1 MLLVLVGIGAALA
14 LGGTA
19 AAAPGI
25 DWNPCG
31 PRLQCAHVRVPLD
44 WSRPHGRQIELKVA
58 RHLASHPGRRI
69 GTLFASPGG
78 PGESGFDLVTGSGGE
93 LDAIGQ
99 GRFDIVGFDPRGTNG
114 STRIRCFRSHR
125 ELVDFWR
132 GTQIPE
138 TRAESA
144 AFSRKAAALARRC
157 GKVGGPLLRHVSTG
171 DSARDLDHLRRLLGL
186 RRISF
191 LGLSYGTYL
200 GQTYANLFPGRLRAM
215 VLDGVVD
222 PTTWSKGAEARL
234 ANTVSSSDEVF
245 EQFESLCQGDG
256 PTRCAL
262 AGQGSVRA
270 GFDGLLA
277 RLRQGPIPAPAAEP
291 PGKLTYNDLKLSLFE
306 PMRSPEEWPQLAE
319 EIAAAE
325 GGDGSA
331 LEMRARPLRS
341 PRAWSGITT
350 SAAIQCADGPA
361 HRGAAA
367 WPQVIRRLERVSL
380 LQGAVQGWWEWAPC
394 ASWPARDPGRY
405 TGPWDVKT
413 RNPVLVIGTRHDPN
427 TGYANA
433 RRVAGLLGNAVLLTH
448 DGYGH
453 LSFKDPSACVERAET
468 AYLVHLKT
476 PPLGTVC
483 ASDRQPFAA
492 PTARAASAPAA
503 LSGGAASTTVTLP
516 RAATSDG
523 NIPDGPGGVGQLAPL
538 VIQGLRP
545 PTPYQGSDGKTHLTY
560 VVTIQNAGPVPV
572 RIDKVAVLDAKSG
585 KTISSVAGKA
595 LEGRLGLLSSPVDPL
610 KNATLGP
617 SQAGA
622 YWVDATI
629 PAGAPIPPKLEHR
642 ITATPVG
649 KSFYAG
655 KDTVTAAPLAVSRAK
670 PVRLRPP
677 LEGPGWVDLTGCCTG
692 VPNHRHALFSAAGRL
707 FASQEFAIDF
717 MRFGPEDRLFTGDSR
732 KASNYFGYG
741 APVLA
746 VADATVVAVSD
757 HLQDQVP
764 LDPKPVVAT
773 EADGNFIML
782 NLGGGHYANYAHLAP
797 GSITVKVGE
806 RVSAGE
812 QMAVVGNT
820 GQTGVPHLHF
830 HVMDRPLLAEAN
842 GLPHEFRA
850 FKVEGVAGLDSIDR
864 ATSSATKTKVRPI
877 GLGEHRDELPLELTV
892 MDFPPR

>member
-1 MLLVLVGIGAALA
+1 LNWA
-14 LGGTA
+14 
-19 AAAPGI
+19 
-25 DWNPCG
+25 
-31 PRLQCAHVRVPLD
+31 
-44 WSRPHGRQIELKVA
+44 RPHGRQIELKIA
-58 RHLASHPGRRI
+58 RHLASDPDRRI

-78 PGESGFDLVTGSGGE
+78 PGESGFDLVANSGGE

-114 STRIRCFRSHR
+114 STRIRCFRDHQG
-125 ELVDFWR
+125 LVRFWR

-138 TRAESA
+138 TTAGSK
-144 AFSRKAAALARRC
+144 AFIGKVADLARRC
-157 GKVGGPLLRHVSTG
+157 GKVSGALLRHVSTA
-171 DSARDLDHLRRLLGL
+171 DSARDLDYLRRLLGL
-186 RRISF
+186 RKISF

-200 GQTYANLFPGRLRAM
+200 GQTYANIFPGRIRAM

-222 PTTWSKGAEARL
+222 PTSWSKGAEARL

-245 EQFESLCQGDG
+245 ERFESLCQAAG

-262 AGQGSVRA
+262 AVDGPVKA
-270 GFDGLLA
+270 GFEGLLA

-306 PMRSPEEWPQLAE
+306 PLRTPEEWPQLAE

-341 PRAWSGITT
+341 PQAWSGVTT

-361 HRGAAA
+361 RRGAAA
-367 WPQVIRRLERVSL
+367 WPEVIRRLEGVSL

-405 TGPWDVKT
+405 KGPWDVKT

-453 LSFKDPSACVERAET
+453 LSFKDPSACVERAES
-468 AYLVHLKT
+468 AYLIHLKT
-476 PPLGTVC
+476 PRPGTVC

-492 PTARAASAPAA
+492 PTPRAATA
-503 LSGGAASTTVTLP
+503 TVALP

-545 PTPYQGSDGKTHLTY
+545 PIPFQGSDGKTHLTY

-572 RIDKVAVLDAKSG
+572 RIDKVAVLDAKG
-585 KTISSVAGKA
+585 GRAISAVAGKT
-595 LEGRLGLLSSPVDPL
+595 LEGRLGLLSSPVHPL

-622 YWVDATI
+622 YWVDATL
-629 PAGAPIPPKLEHR
+629 PAGAPIPRELEHR
-642 ITATPVG
+642 VTATPVG

-655 KDTVTAAPLAVSRAK
+655 KDTVTAAPLAVSRAQ
-670 PVRLRPP
+670 PIRLRPP
-677 LEGPGWVDLTGCCTG
+677 LEGSGWVDLTGCCTG

-717 MRFGPEDRLFTGDSR
+717 MRFGPEDRLFTGDSGN
-732 KASNYFGYG
+732 ASNYFGYG

-757 HLQDQVP
+757 HLQDQMP
-764 LDPKPVVAT
+764 LDPKPVPAT

-806 RVSAGE
+806 RVEAGQ
-812 QMAVVGNT
+812 QMALVGNT

-842 GLPHEFRA
+842 GLPYELRA

-864 ATSSATKTKVRPI
+864 ATSTPTKTKVKPI

-892 MDFPPR
+892 MDFPAQ